1 MVYNMSMDPILELLA
16 ASEKRYNEL
25 AELIASPEISSD
37 YQKITQLSKERSQL
51 EKGVL
56 LYHQL
61 TDIQKEIEENTFLL
75 HENSD
80 EDLKILIREELDY
93 LGKQILALEQ
103 DLRQTILPPDH
114 NDERNVIIEVRAGTG
129 GEEAALF
136 ASEMFRAYIRYAQ
149 RVNWPMQIMNV
160 HETGIGGIKEG
171 VLEIRGRGAYS
182 RLKHESG
189 VHRVQ
194 RIPTTE
200 TGGRIHTSTVTVAVL
215 PEPEEVEVQINQDDL
230 RVDTF
235 RAGGHGGQNVQKV
248 ESAVRIT
255 HIPTGLTVVCQDERS
270 QIQNRIKAMT
280 VLRTRLFKLEQQRQE
295 ENMSAQRRS
304 QVGSGERSEKI
315 RTYNFPQSRVTDHRV
330 GLTSHN
336 LTEILDGALDEFIE
350 ALTKAEQAHR
360 LEEALSVN

>member
-1 MVYNMSMDPILELLA
+1 MEPLLKLLA
-16 ASEKRYNEL
+16 ASEKRYDEL
-25 AELIASPEISSD
+25 AVLIADPEIASD
-37 YQKITQLSKERSQL
+37 YQKIYQLSKERSHL

-56 LYHQL
+56 LYHKL
-61 TDIQKEIEENTFLL
+61 TEIQKEIEENTRFL
-75 HENSD
+75 HENTD
-80 EDLKILIREELDY
+80 EEIRNLIREELEH
-93 LGKQILALEQ
+93 LEKILLSLEQ
-103 DLRQTILPPDH
+103 DLRQVILPHDP

-136 ASEMFRAYIRYAQ
+136 AAELFRAYIRYAQ
-149 RVNWPMQIMNV
+149 RVNWSMQIMNIN
-160 HETGIGGIKEG
+160 ETGIGGMKEG
-171 VLEIRGRGAYS
+171 VLEVRGLGAFS

-215 PEPEEVEVQINQDDL
+215 PEPEEVEVEISQDDL
-230 RVDTF
+230 RIDTF

-248 ESAVRIT
+248 ESAVRIS
-255 HIPTGLTVVCQDERS
+255 HIPSGLTVVCQDERS
-270 QIQNRIKAMT
+270 QIQNRTKAMT
-280 VLRTRLFKLEQQRQE
+280 VLRTRLFELEQRRLE
-295 ENMSAQRRS
+295 ENVSAQRRS

-336 LTEILDGALDEFIE
+336 LVEILDGDLEEFIE
-350 ALTKAEQAHR
+350 ALNKAEQALK
-360 LEEALSVN
+360 LEQALLIK